1 MFQKTIEKIRKI
13 GGQNSSI
20 ILSIFP
26 VIKSFNFFSSEIA
39 VKCSRFL
46 KIVADFLSSSSDL
59 GFNVENCCCL
69 NSSIRKYSD
78 SANWMKPIQEVIQ
91 KIIAVGSP
99 DDLGVFL
106 ATELNVFTKQRK
118 VVKSK
123 PKRPGIRIGESLGS
137 DRN

>member
-13 GGQNSSI
+13 GGQNNSI
-20 ILSIFP
+20 ILSIFL
-26 VIKSFNFFSSEIA
+26 VIKLFDFSSEIA

-46 KIVADFLSSSSDL
+46 KIVAGFLSSSSDL

-123 PKRPGIRIGESLGS
+123 PKRPGIIIGESLEG

>member
-20 ILSIFP
+20 ILSIFL
-26 VIKSFNFFSSEIA
+26 VIKSFDFSSDIA

-78 SANWMKPIQEVIQ
+78 SANWMKPMQEVIQ

-123 PKRPGIRIGESLGS
+123 PKRPEIRIGESLGN

>member
-1 MFQKTIEKIRKI
+1 
-13 GGQNSSI
+13 
-20 ILSIFP
+20 
-26 VIKSFNFFSSEIA
+26 
-39 VKCSRFL
+39 
-46 KIVADFLSSSSDL
+46 
-59 GFNVENCCCL
+59 
-69 NSSIRKYSD
+69 
-78 SANWMKPIQEVIQ
+78 MKPIQEVIQ

-123 PKRPGIRIGESLGS
+123 PKRPEIIIGESLGS